1 MHLSK
6 EPGSQ
11 DDWSRWYWR
20 VVLAGVII
28 GMSFGTWGYLIYAGE
43 NASFSTAL
51 YHAVQLFAIH
61 MPLLE
66 KPINLPLDI
75 GRWAAAVSSGL
86 AVLLLLSR
94 AFLTEWRL
102 FHMHWAENHVVVCGL
117 GEVGTR
123 LALEFRRAGRK
134 VVAIEREATV
144 PGVAEVE
151 SKGITVVI
159 GDAKDP
165 DTLRK
170 LRAHHAVNVF
180 AVCSDDDTNIAITV
194 AVRDLA
200 AAEKSAPPNAEC
212 LLLLADPDLHER
224 VAPHLTSAGGAGEF
238 RIKVGGFD
246 MPEMVARLAFEE
258 HPLDFD
264 GIREQDSARV
274 HLIVVG
280 TCPLGEA
287 LAVKALQ
294 LCHFA
299 NRSRPRVSVVGN
311 NAQGLLD
318 RLRQRHPHADPWYE
332 AQAVE
337 CDRGDPAMPGKVA
350 ALLAPDELVTV
361 AICQGSDD
369 GGDVES
375 QNVLI
380 AMRIENALQT
390 GNPAK
395 QTQILVYL
403 RRRSGFGS
411 LFGSMGEDGGAFIHA
426 FGLIETLYNRDTL
439 LHEKQD
445 SLARSMHLE
454 YLAEQEEMKKKVEA
468 EGKQFVPR
476 PAHKSWEKLPEGYR
490 ESNRLAADHLA
501 VKLRAVGLR
510 MDTPGKPGALTS
522 FPDPGDTLAM
532 MEHER
537 WCAEHWLDGWR
548 LGERDDKEKV
558 HPDLKPWDEL
568 PVEERYID
576 QNVMARTVRIVAR
589 AERAIYPNLSKNGE
603 GTISADWRPVAK
615 AWRGGKK

>member
-1 MHLSK
+1 MESS
-6 EPGSQ
+6 SQ
-11 DDWSRWYWR
+11 HDWSRWYWR

-75 GRWAAAVSSGL
+75 GRWAAAISSGL
-86 AVLLLLSR
+86 AVFLLLSR

-123 LALEFRRAGRK
+123 LALEFSRSGRK
-134 VVAIEREATV
+134 VVAIERAATAS
-144 PGVAEVE
+144 GVAEVE
-151 SKGITVVI
+151 SQGITVVI

-165 DTLRK
+165 ETLRK
-170 LRAHHAVNVF
+170 LRAHYAMIVL

-194 AVRDLA
+194 AVRDIA

-246 MPEMVARLAFEE
+246 MPEMVARLAFDE

-274 HLIVVG
+274 HLVVVG
-280 TCPLGEA
+280 TCPLSEA

-299 NRSRPRVSVVGN
+299 NRSRPRLTVVGN
-311 NAQGLLD
+311 DAQGLVL

-332 AQAVE
+332 AHAVE
-337 CDRGDPAMPGKVA
+337 CNHGDPALPGKVA
-350 ALLAPDELVTV
+350 ALLGRDELVTV
-361 AICQGSDD
+361 AICPGSGD

-380 AMRIENALQT
+380 AMAIENALQT

-411 LFGSMGEDGGAFIHA
+411 LFGSMGKSGEGASIHA
-426 FGLIETLYNRDTL
+426 FGLIETLYNRDML

-445 SLARSMHLE
+445 AVAMALHEDYQKRHGGDEWSKLT
-454 YLAEQEEMKKKVEA
+454 EA
-468 EGKQFVPR
+468 FR
-476 PAHKSWEKLPEGYR
+476 D
-490 ESNRLAADHLA
+490 SNRLASDHIP
-501 VKLRAVGLR
+501 VKLRAIGLR
-510 MDTPGKPGALTS
+510 MADKSKGKPADLTV
-522 FPDPGDTLAM
+522 FKTPEDKNAAADPELVLLAE
-532 MEHER
+532 MEHSR
-537 WCAEHWLDGWR
+537 WCAERWLLGWR
-548 LGERDDKEKV
+548 FG
-558 HPDLKPWDEL
+558 KPKDR
-568 PVEERYID
+568 EERIHLKINRD
-576 QNVMARTVRIVAR
+576 LVSWAQLDPEERKKDWEQI
-589 AERAIYPNLSKNGE
+589 RAIPDALGMVGKM
-603 GTISADWRPVAK
+603 IVRAK
-615 AWRGGKK
+615 PQE